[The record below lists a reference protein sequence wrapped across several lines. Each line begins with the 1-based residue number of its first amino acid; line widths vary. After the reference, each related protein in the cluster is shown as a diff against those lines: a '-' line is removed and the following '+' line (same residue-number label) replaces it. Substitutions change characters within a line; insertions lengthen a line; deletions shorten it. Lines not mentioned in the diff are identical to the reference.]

1 MLRPRSGQHL
11 EQHLNHSCLYKL
23 PELRPSPSWSPCR
36 TFSSTTR
43 HRLRFARKTGP
54 PSPLF
59 VAHTLCPSVWP
70 ERTQM
75 EAHSV
80 SAAPHNCADE
90 SESLVVTNTAEL
102 NGKGGPRCCARAS
115 FCLAFAFVVLSP
127 PYVFPAHVVRAAL
140 DWIGRCSLSGKCSCV
155 FFKSSVTRR
164 SASQVCVPQLVLW
177 IRPMTHTSYK
187 PAISQHQGG
196 PAPLPTRRGPASA
209 RRSRAGRAQS
219 SALQRSFVYF
229 EKGKWWSWFCQLNL
243 PRSFFLSFFFS
254 YFSQIHSD
262 IRYICLM
269 KSSIN
274 SPRWAVKHKIP
285 SLVH

>member
-1 MLRPRSGQHL
+1 MWTLFNFVIRLYAKFLQIFCKGFCGMRTVIARPRSGQHL

-127 PYVFPAHVVRAAL
+127 PYVFPAYVVRAAL
-140 DWIGRCSLSGKCSCV
+140 DCIGRCSLSGKRSCV
-155 FFKSSVTRR
+155 FLRAPSPEDLPLRCVCRSWCCESGRRHTPLITRLFHNTR
-164 SASQVCVPQLVLW
+164 VALHRCRRDEDPLQPDGAELGELSLQ
-177 IRPMTHTSYK
+177 SYNDHLCTLK
-187 PAISQHQGG
+187 
-196 PAPLPTRRGPASA
+196 RENNDRG
-209 RRSRAGRAQS
+209 
-219 SALQRSFVYF
+219 FV
-229 EKGKWWSWFCQLNL
+229 S
-243 PRSFFLSFFFS
+243 
-254 YFSQIHSD
+254 
-262 IRYICLM
+262 
-269 KSSIN
+269 
-274 SPRWAVKHKIP
+274 
-285 SLVH
+285 

>member
-11 EQHLNHSCLYKL
+11 EQHLNHSCLYNL

-80 SAAPHNCADE
+80 SAAPHNCADK
-90 SESLVVTNTAEL
+90 SESFVVTNTAEL

-115 FCLAFAFVVLSP
+115 FCLSFAFVVLSP
-127 PYVFPAHVVRAAL
+127 PYVFPAYVVRAAL
-140 DWIGRCSLSGKCSCV
+140 DRQFKFLSGGAVCQENARACFLRAPSPEDLLLRCV
-155 FFKSSVTRR
+155 CR
-164 SASQVCVPQLVLW
+164 SWCCES
-177 IRPMTHTSYK
+177 
-187 PAISQHQGG
+187 
-196 PAPLPTRRGPASA
+196 
-209 RRSRAGRAQS
+209 GR
-219 SALQRSFVYF
+219 
-229 EKGKWWSWFCQLNL
+229 
-243 PRSFFLSFFFS
+243 
-254 YFSQIHSD
+254 
-262 IRYICLM
+262 
-269 KSSIN
+269 
-274 SPRWAVKHKIP
+274 
-285 SLVH
+285 